1 MWEPSPVSTPALQP
15 RQPHLPHAFWPRAA
29 DGSRSGWHQHLPL
42 LPRGRESAVDLRPW
56 HCAWGRAKGSFP
68 SSGTDGGANLR
79 GCPSLTPPPSGPPR
93 LPWPRAR
100 PGKALFCQRE
110 PSECAEKSHPAL
122 MRVHT
127 ALQRGGG
134 LPGGR
139 GREARAG
146 AAGGVCGGPAGPE
159 SPPVWLLIA
168 RFLLLRRQAGASGRA
183 QRRRLGG

>member
-15 RQPHLPHAFWPRAA
+15 RHPHLPHGFWPRAA
-29 DGSRSGWHQHLPL
+29 DGSRSGWHQHLPP
-42 LPRGRESAVDLRPW
+42 LPRVKDSGMDLRLW
-56 HCAWGRAKGSFP
+56 HCAWGRAKGSSP
-68 SSGTDGGANLR
+68 SSRKGGGANLR

-93 LPWPRAR
+93 LPWLRAR

-127 ALQRGGG
+127 ALQRGG

-139 GREARAG
+139 GRGARAG
-146 AAGGVCGGPAGPE
+146 AAGGVCGGPVGPE

-168 RFLLLRRQAGASGRA
+168 RFLLLRRQAGAGDRA

>member
-1 MWEPSPVSTPALQP
+1 M
-15 RQPHLPHAFWPRAA
+15 
-29 DGSRSGWHQHLPL
+29 
-42 LPRGRESAVDLRPW
+42 
-56 HCAWGRAKGSFP
+56 
-68 SSGTDGGANLR
+68 
-79 GCPSLTPPPSGPPR
+79 
-93 LPWPRAR
+93 
-100 PGKALFCQRE
+100 FCQRE

-139 GREARAG
+139 GRGARAG
-146 AAGGVCGGPAGPE
+146 AAGGVCGGPVGPE

-168 RFLLLRRQAGASGRA
+168 RFLQLRRQAGAGGRA